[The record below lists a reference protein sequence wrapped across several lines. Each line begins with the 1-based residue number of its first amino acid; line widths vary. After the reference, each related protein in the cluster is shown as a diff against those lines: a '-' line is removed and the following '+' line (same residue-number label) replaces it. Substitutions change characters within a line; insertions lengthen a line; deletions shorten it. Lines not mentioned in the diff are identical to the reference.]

1 MEALSFRLE
10 AFEGPLDLLL
20 QLISKN
26 KINIYDI
33 PIAEILEQYLASI
46 EGIRELDMEQASE
59 FLTMAAYLMM
69 IKSQMLLPRH
79 EEEEE
84 DPRENLVR
92 MLLEYQRYKSAAQ
105 QLGERL
111 AQAPFRL
118 VRQPLALGEPA
129 EEPYAGRHVGTE
141 LLLAYLSA
149 VSQAQRRLPPPITQ
163 FKGIVNTTYTSISTR
178 VVSILRR
185 LLRGQE
191 MTLQDAF
198 AGSTSRSDVV
208 ATFLAVL
215 ELMSKMRVRVE
226 GEGGNAR
233 VLLRRGEEGESHE

>member
-105 QLGERL
+105 RLGERL

-163 FKGIVNTTYTSISTR
+163 FKGIVNTDYTSISTR

-198 AGSTSRSDVV
+198 AGSTTRSDVV